1 MSMVI
6 KSKQI
11 LAATLVVALAAA
23 VTVNWYYRKNGVSLE
38 NEANKTEQV
47 SGNLGD
53 SLYVA
58 GTVKQEESTTSASN
72 ETTAQNETDVTK
84 MDFEEYFSEAKL
96 KRTNAHDQIID
107 SIEEILENDELT
119 KDSEDKITVM
129 LSDFQS
135 DVKSEVDAENL
146 IKAKTG
152 SECLVTINNENCQV
166 ILEKNTLNDR
176 LILQITEII
185 EKNTNI
191 SAENLTIIELK

>member
-1 MSMVI
+1 MVI

-23 VTVNWYYRKNGVSLE
+23 VMVNWYFTNSAKISEEDETTKY
-38 NEANKTEQV
+38 EQV

-53 SLYVA
+53 SLYVG
-58 GTVKQEESTTSASN
+58 GTTAKNEETTAVSESLAQEN
-72 ETTAQNETDVTK
+72 ETTQNEQ
-84 MDFEEYFSEAKL
+84 EYFSQAKL
-96 KRTNAHDQIID
+96 KRTNAHDQVIDNIEDII
-107 SIEEILENDELT
+107 ENDELS
-119 KDSEDKITVM
+119 SEDKSKISSM
-129 LSDFQS
+129 LSDYQN
-135 DVKSEVDAENL
+135 DIKCETDTENL

-152 SECLVTINNENCQV
+152 SECLVTINNGNCQV
-166 ILEKNTLNDR
+166 ILQKNTLDDR

>member
-1 MSMVI
+1 MVL

-11 LAATLVVALAAA
+11 LSATLIIALAAA
-23 VTVNWYYRKNGVSLE
+23 VAVNWYYTNNPELSQKEETTINQE
-38 NEANKTEQV
+38 V

-53 SLYVA
+53 SLYVGA
-58 GTVKQEESTTSASN
+58 TTANTEE
-72 ETTAQNETDVTK
+72 ETTQSETTESSADS
-84 MDFEEYFSEAKL
+84 EEYFSQAKL

-107 SIEEILENDELT
+107 NIEDIIENEELSQAD
-119 KDSEDKITVM
+119 KSKITVM
-129 LSDFQS
+129 LSDFQA
-135 DVKSEVDAENL
+135 DIKCETDTENL

-152 SECLVTINNENCQV
+152 SECLVTINNSNCQV